1 MKRRI
6 RQLSCIM
13 SVCVMLCFLFTSS
26 VAASS
31 GIDEG
36 MVIPLFQAAM
46 GDSFDTMDHDLSLYN
61 ENCVRFVVDLDFTKD
76 EALAAKS
83 QLSSTYNTMVESL
96 TGTSKS
102 GYELLKTLGYEDAFF
117 TVCLMDD
124 VYDQESDVWLVIVN
138 GCVMYDA
145 FS

>member
-1 MKRRI
+1 MKRWI
-6 RQLSCIM
+6 QQLSCVL

-36 MVIPLFQAAM
+36 MVIPLFQTAM

-61 ENCVRFVVDLDFTKD
+61 DNCVRFVVDLDFTKD

-138 GCVMYDA
+138 RCVMYDA